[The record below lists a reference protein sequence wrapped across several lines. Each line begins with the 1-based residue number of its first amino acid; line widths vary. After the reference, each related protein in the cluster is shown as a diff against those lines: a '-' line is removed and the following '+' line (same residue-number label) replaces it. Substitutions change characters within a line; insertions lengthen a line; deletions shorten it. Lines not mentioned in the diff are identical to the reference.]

1 MNMIGL
7 IISHY
12 KIISKLG
19 EGGMG
24 EVFLAEDTK
33 LDRKV
38 ALKFLPA
45 HMSVQDDVK
54 ARFIQEAKAASAL
67 NHPNVCTIYDILEAD
82 GRIFIAMEYVDGQ
95 TLRDKR
101 GTLSEKQTLEIA
113 AQIADG
119 LAAAHEKGIV
129 HRDIKSENIM
139 LRKDGIPQIMDFGLA
154 KLRGVSRLTKEGSTL
169 GTVGYMS
176 PEQALGH
183 DVDHRSDLFSLGVV
197 IYELLTGELPFKGG
211 HEAAIMY
218 EIVNVDAAPP
228 SAVKPDIDTELDRIV
243 LECLQKEPSERYQ
256 GAREIA
262 KDLRRFKRDSG
273 RKTASRIAPAGSVT
287 KSRVQPASVRTNP
300 SRLPWI
306 VAGLFA
312 AGMIVLALLLAR
324 KPRPKPELIHATL
337 SLPPGSS
344 AGTWGHTL
352 AIAPD
357 GQSVCFT
364 MTDSVTKAAHLW
376 LRSFDDPK
384 LRRIEGTEWGYFPFW
399 SPDGRQIG
407 FAAGRNTLKTVPVA
421 GGPPT
426 VVTEEISAPRGST
439 WMRDNT
445 ILLTTSMFTAVE
457 RVPAAGGKLEPVT
470 QLERDQGDQTHRW
483 PVALPD
489 GEHFLFYARASENL
503 GGDHDAICVGSLKD
517 GSFKRLLKAR
527 SQGIYSAGHLLF
539 VRGNTLLAQP
549 FDLDKLELAGDPFP
563 VVQDLSYTARFSM
576 GDFSATADGRLV
588 YTSGAIVSSTSL
600 VLLDDAGVFRDT
612 IGEPAEYVSASL
624 SPDNSRAVIAIYD
637 LEKQNFDLWIHD
649 VQRDVRSRLT
659 FGPEY
664 DNNPI
669 WSPDGR
675 FVAYTTG
682 RKLVGD
688 TIQSIAVMEVDG
700 DGEARSLL
708 FDTTASNIYP
718 VCWSPSGEYIICNRD
733 RTGNNDIVML
743 SPTNPSQWIELRNA
757 EFDEGFASVSP
768 DGRWLAYQS
777 NETGQAEVYITT
789 FPTPGRKWQVSKD
802 RGQFPQWRDGG
813 GQLTFQTAAAI
824 AVVNVDATGA
834 SLKFSEPRELFRV
847 RPGLSFSNANANGT
861 LFMFREALNSG
872 SLEIHFVTDWL
883 AAAKKR

>member
-1 MNMIGL
+1 MIDQT
-7 IISHY
+7 ISHY
-12 KIISKLG
+12 KVIDKLG

-82 GRIFIAMEYVDGQ
+82 GRIFIAMEYVDGL

-101 GTLSEKQTLEIA
+101 GTLSEKQTIEIC
-113 AQIADG
+113 AQIAEG

-197 IYELLTGELPFKGG
+197 LYEMLTGEMPFKGG

-228 SAVKPDIDTELDRIV
+228 SAVKPDLDPELDRIA
-243 LECLQKEPSERYQ
+243 LECLQKEPSDRYQ
-256 GAREIA
+256 SAREIA

-287 KSRVQPASVRTNP
+287 KSRVHPASVSANP
-300 SRLPWI
+300 GRLPWL
-306 VAGLFA
+306 VAGLLA
-312 AGMIVLALLLAR
+312 AGMIVLAILVAR
-324 KPRPKPELIHATL
+324 KPQATPEVIHATL
-337 SLPPGSS
+337 SLPPGST
-344 AGTWGHTL
+344 AGVWGHTL

-357 GQSVCFT
+357 GKSVCLS

-376 LRSFDDPK
+376 LRSFDDPI
-384 LRRIEGTEWGYFPFW
+384 LRRIEGTEGGYLPFW
-399 SPDGRQIG
+399 SPDGRHIG
-407 FAAGRNTLKTVPVA
+407 FSAARSALKIVPVA

-426 VVTEEISAPRGST
+426 TVTEDISAPRGTT
-439 WMRDNT
+439 WMGDNT
-445 ILLTTSMFTAVE
+445 ILLTTSMFTAIE
-457 RVPAAGGKLEPVT
+457 RVPADGGTLEPVT
-470 QLERDQGDQTHRW
+470 QLERDKGDLTHRW
-483 PVALPD
+483 PASLPD
-489 GEHFLFYARASENL
+489 GEHFLFYARVSESV
-503 GGDHDAICVGSLKD
+503 GSEHDAICVGSIKE
-517 GSFKRLLKAR
+517 GSFKRLVKAR

-539 VRGNTLLAQP
+539 VRENSLMAQP
-549 FDLDKLELAGDPFP
+549 FDLDKLEMAGDPFP
-563 VVQDLSYTARFSM
+563 VVQDISYTARFSI
-576 GDFSATADGRLV
+576 GDFSATEDGRLV
-588 YTSGAIVSSTSL
+588 YTSGAIVSSTQL
-600 VLLDDAGVFRDT
+600 TLIDEAGTVRDT
-612 IGEPAEYVSASL
+612 LGEPSEYVSASL
-624 SPDNSRAVIAIYD
+624 SPDGSRAVIGIYD

-649 VQRDVRSRLT
+649 VLRHVRSRLT

-664 DNNPI
+664 DNTPI

-682 RKLVGD
+682 RNLAGD

-700 DGEARSLL
+700 DGAARSLL
-708 FDTTASNIYP
+708 SDTTASNIFP

-757 EFDEGFASVSP
+757 EYDEGSGSVSP
-768 DGRWLAYQS
+768 DGRWLAYHS
-777 NETGQAEVYITT
+777 SETGQWEVYITT

-802 RGQFPQWRDGG
+802 LGQFPQWRDGG
-813 GQLTFQTAAAI
+813 RQLTFQTAAGM
-824 AVVNVDATGA
+824 AVVDVDASGA
-834 SLKFSEPRELFRV
+834 SLQFSEPREMFRI
-847 RPGLSFSNANANGT
+847 RPGQSFINANANGT
-861 LFMFREALNSG
+861 LYMFREDLNSG
-872 SLEIHFVTDWL
+872 SLEVHFVTDWL